1 MAILIT
7 LFLARPVLAQQG
19 YDEDDEEALARQQYE
34 QQQAAQPQQSA
45 QFGYV
50 GAHPIPYDAGS
61 GFCYEQGAHF
71 HEYPPF
77 DQYLFRESGGWF
89 YFVGDPGDFG
99 YTQQTW
105 GYNGNHPIPAAY
117 GGGYCFI
124 TWPHRHFYAPSASMS
139 FNFVG
144 GYYVYAGPWDP
155 WYWTWRDRYV
165 GYWGGYYRNS
175 YFGGRYYTVRP
186 PPVYRPRWGWNSPG
200 VYRPGVVV
208 NAPPARGGYVGAPP
222 ARITVPPPARGGY
235 VAPPPGRGGS
245 VAPPPARGGY
255 VGSPPPGHTGGGY
268 TGAPPPGHAGSTA
281 PPPGHA
287 GGYTGAPPPAGGST
301 APPPRPAP
309 GYTGAPAPAPHY
321 GTPAPAPRP
330 YTGTPA
336 PAPHYG
342 TPAPAPM
349 PRSNYQTPAQPM
361 PHSTAPP
368 PAYRPATPPPPARRP
383 TPPPPAHH

>member
-1 MAILIT
+1 LAILIT
-7 LFLARPVLAQQG
+7 LFLARPVLAQQQG
-19 YDEDDEEALARQQYE
+19 YDEDDEDALAQQQY
-34 QQQAAQPQQSA
+34 QQQQQQQQAQPQQSA

-50 GAHPIPYDAGS
+50 GPHPIPYDAGS

-99 YTQQTW
+99 YSQQTW

-124 TWPHRHFYAPSASMS
+124 TWPHRHFYPPAASMS

-175 YFGGRYYTVRP
+175 YFGGRYYTARP
-186 PPVYRPRWGWNSPG
+186 APVYRAQWGWNSPG

-208 NAPPARGGYVGAPP
+208 NAPPARGGGYVGAPP
-222 ARITVPPPARGGY
+222 ARITVPPARGGY

-245 VAPPPARGGY
+245 VGAPPARGGGY
-255 VGSPPPGHTGGGY
+255 V
-268 TGAPPPGHAGSTA
+268 GAPPAAHPV
-281 PPPGHA
+281 
-287 GGYTGAPPPAGGST
+287 GGYTGAPPPA
-301 APPPRPAP
+301 RPTG
-309 GYTGAPAPAPHY
+309 GYTGAPAQHY

-342 TPAPAPM
+342 APPPA
-349 PRSNYQTPAQPM
+349 RSNYQTPAQNM
-361 PHSTAPP
+361 PHSTPPP
-368 PAYRPATPPPPARRP
+368 PAYRPSTPPPPARRSA
-383 TPPPPAHH
+383 PPPPAHHK